1 MPDLKEIAE
10 KIKETD
16 SKQESGVETPIP
28 EDVVESPVEEATQ
41 TEEEDEAVFFA
52 EPEEASASEEVVE
65 AGEGDHYAHLKDMIS
80 ANQTAMTNS
89 GVDADQSAGYTNT
102 SMAEY
107 RERIVQRLE
116 EIKVPSNMF
125 NVELN
130 YVYSILTERRKQL
143 LVDGLEG
150 VDIDE
155 ALEKKLEKELQVLTT
170 KYTGQGSTVVI
181 NVPES
186 TADKIELSE
195 EDQKKVRQSSRIEM
209 VRVKQQELPV
219 TKVKKLTKTES
230 KMKFVHAMNDK
241 YVSRHSV
248 PLPLTGEFATF
259 RGAIL
264 VELLQ
269 ARAEENEHY
278 QNIANKKASLAYRH
292 YVDGVNYKKTDEK
305 GATVMSYA
313 DFINHFRYH
322 DLDLM
327 VYAVACATSAPM
339 TAIDLKCSNCG
350 HDFKKEFPVS
360 TLLSMDHAPEKVRT
374 NYNDI
379 VKNHSNITWM
389 ETLKVGN
396 DELERV
402 QSPITGNIYDIGSP
416 SIARGIDI
424 TGLIDME
431 DATEIYIGSIA
442 MFVHGFYVLDKEN
455 DEYIQI
461 EADEYTELLEAL
473 QSLPQSELSLLH
485 QLSTESVYA
494 PKFIMD
500 SKCPG
505 CGRDLR
511 NDIPVNDLVFFLT
524 PEETPSVAVLP
535 TK

>member
-65 AGEGDHYAHLKDMIS
+65 TGEGDHYAHLKDMIN

-89 GVDADQSAGYTNT
+89 DVDADQSAGYTNT

-230 KMKFVHAMNDK
+230 KMKFV
-241 YVSRHSV
+241 
-248 PLPLTGEFATF
+248 G
-259 RGAIL
+259 
-264 VELLQ
+264 Q
-269 ARAEENEHY
+269 
-278 QNIANKKASLAYRH
+278 
-292 YVDGVNYKKTDEK
+292 
-305 GATVMSYA
+305 
-313 DFINHFRYH
+313 
-322 DLDLM
+322 
-327 VYAVACATSAPM
+327 
-339 TAIDLKCSNCG
+339 TA
-350 HDFKKEFPVS
+350 
-360 TLLSMDHAPEKVRT
+360 
-374 NYNDI
+374 
-379 VKNHSNITWM
+379 
-389 ETLKVGN
+389 
-396 DELERV
+396 
-402 QSPITGNIYDIGSP
+402 
-416 SIARGIDI
+416 
-424 TGLIDME
+424 
-431 DATEIYIGSIA
+431 
-442 MFVHGFYVLDKEN
+442 
-455 DEYIQI
+455 
-461 EADEYTELLEAL
+461 
-473 QSLPQSELSLLH
+473 
-485 QLSTESVYA
+485 
-494 PKFIMD
+494 
-500 SKCPG
+500 
-505 CGRDLR
+505 
-511 NDIPVNDLVFFLT
+511 
-524 PEETPSVAVLP
+524 
-535 TK
+535 